1 MGVKD
6 GISKKSGSWFPM
18 ATSASGR
25 GERTPRPMARKYLHG
40 ERSKTRSSAVACTSC
55 AMPWPSARRTVP
67 SSRPRSEQPSWHAG
81 RLEEHWTKL
90 IEAFQPRHPKLDRLA
105 ANTLHQSATKRS
117 AEQMSS
123 VFSLTRPRSD
133 ASSAHLCAERAY
145 HHGPGE
151 NRRPVNRLNTQGW
164 ISIDSQTIKTTESGG
179 KKTKGRKRHIVTDTL
194 GFMVGLV
201 VHSAGIQDRDGAPE
215 VLKSIRY
222 SHPNLRHIF
231 ADGGYAGPKLRDA
244 LEGIGDWTIQIVK
257 RFDTAEGFEVIPRR
271 WVVERTFAW
280 LNRCRRLAKD
290 WEKSIASSQAW
301 ILVAHIRTLTR
312 KIARHC
318 NHA

>member
-1 MGVKD
+1 MNGPGRLQAHLTESANDLQFDAADPRALLVKQL
-6 GISKKSGSWFPM
+6 GP
-18 ATSASGR
+18 AS
-25 GERTPRPMARKYLHG
+25 TAI
-40 ERSKTRSSAVACTSC
+40 
-55 AMPWPSARRTVP
+55 ARR
-67 SSRPRSEQPSWHAG
+67 RSGATPWHHFEVISHFLVATAREFHGKKPGPTAG
-81 RLEEHWTKL
+81 
-90 IEAFQPRHPKLDRLA
+90 
-105 ANTLHQSATKRS
+105 
-117 AEQMSS
+117 
-123 VFSLTRPRSD
+123 V
-133 ASSAHLCAERAY
+133 
-145 HHGPGE
+145 
-151 NRRPVNRLNTQGW
+151 
-164 ISIDSQTIKTTESGG
+164 IDSQTIKTTESGGISGYDAG